1 MAERRPWS
9 HRCRAIDTWEDRLS
23 EIMFAEPVRRAMQA
37 APWYDQARRA
47 ALSELLARLAAEG
60 YDFVAPTPATQ
71 RRVLARP
78 GWSEGR
84 TLRDLLGWSLP
95 VASGLLAPD
104 MEAALVAAGAVSVA
118 ADGTLRPQLRA
129 SRVEDV
135 LFWHSAYPTT
145 AEDSVFLGPDS
156 HRFAGWIL
164 ARMDSGARTILDYGA
179 GAGVGGIIAA
189 RRARSAHLTIA
200 DLNPKALFLAS
211 INAERAGVAH
221 DVARV
226 ERPSDL
232 AGPFDLIVTHPPFM
246 IDAQA
251 RAYRDGGDLYGAR
264 LSLDWMVQG
273 VDLLAPGGRLIL
285 HTGVS
290 IVDGRDVLR
299 AALEPALPAQGVALT
314 YRELDTDI
322 FGEDL
327 SEPGYR
333 AVERIAAIG
342 TVLERTG

>member
-1 MAERRPWS
+1 MS
-9 HRCRAIDTWEDRLS
+9 DTILS
-23 EIMFAEPVRRAMQA
+23 SPVDGRDAA
-37 APWYDQARRA
+37 APWFDASRRA
-47 ALSELLARLAAEG
+47 ALSDLLARLAVEG

-78 GWSEGR
+78 GWNEGR

-95 VASGLLAPD
+95 IARGVLAPA
-104 MEAALVAAGAVSVA
+104 MEAALIAAGVVSVD
-118 ADGTLRPQLRA
+118 ADDRLRPHLRA

-135 LFWHSAYPTT
+135 LFWHSAYPTI

-156 HRFAGWIL
+156 HRFAGWIV
-164 ARMDSGARTILDYGA
+164 ARMDLGARTILDYGA

-189 RRARSAHLTIA
+189 RHARSAHLTIA

-211 INAERAGVAH
+211 INAGRAGVEH
-221 DVARV
+221 DTVQV
-226 ERPSDL
+226 QRPADL
-232 AGPFDLIVTHPPFM
+232 AGPYDLIVTHPPFM

-273 VDLLAPGGRLIL
+273 LDLLAPGGRLIL

-299 AALEPALPAQGVALT
+299 AALEPALPAEGVALT

>member
-1 MAERRPWS
+1 MS
-9 HRCRAIDTWEDRLS
+9 DITLS
-23 EIMFAEPVRRAMQA
+23 EPVETLDAGTPCSD
-37 APWYDQARRA
+37 PWFDEARRA
-47 ALSELLARLAAEG
+47 ALSDLLARLATEG
-60 YDFVAPTPATQ
+60 YEFVAPTPATQ

-78 GWSEGR
+78 GRDRGR

-95 VASGLLAPD
+95 VASGMIAPD
-104 MEAALVAAGAVSVA
+104 MQAALIAAGAVSLD
-118 ADGTLRPQLRA
+118 ADGMLRPHLRA
-129 SRVEDV
+129 SRVDDV
-135 LFWHSAYPTT
+135 LFWHSAYPTL

-156 HRFAGWIL
+156 HRFATWVL
-164 ARMDSGARTILDYGA
+164 ARMDRNARTILDYGA

-189 RRARSAHLTIA
+189 RHARSAHLTIA

-211 INAERAGVAH
+211 INAGRAGVEH
-221 DVARV
+221 DTVRV
-226 ERPSDL
+226 RRPGDL
-232 AGPFDLIVTHPPFM
+232 AGRFDLIVTHPPFM
-246 IDAQA
+246 IDPQA

-273 VDLLAPGGRLIL
+273 LDLLAPGGRLIL

-299 AALEPALPAQGVALT
+299 GALDPALPSEGVALT

-327 SEPGYR
+327 SEPDYQ
-333 AVERIAAIG
+333 AVERIAAVG
-342 TVLERTG
+342 AVLERTG

>member
-1 MAERRPWS
+1 M
-9 HRCRAIDTWEDRLS
+9 S
-23 EIMFAEPVRRAMQA
+23 EITHAEPVSSVDAT
-37 APWYDQARRA
+37 APWFHESRRA
-47 ALSELLARLAAEG
+47 ALSDLLARLAVEG

-71 RRVLARP
+71 RRVLARA
-78 GWSEGR
+78 GWGEGR

-95 VASGLLAPD
+95 LATGRLAPD
-104 MEAALVAAGAVSVA
+104 MEAALIEAGVASVA
-118 ADGTLRPQLRA
+118 ADGMLRPHLRA
-129 SRVEDV
+129 SRVDDL
-135 LFWHSAYPTT
+135 LFWHSAYPTL

-156 HRFAGWIL
+156 HRFAHWIL
-164 ARMDSGARTILDYGA
+164 ARMDPNARTILDYGA

-189 RRARSAHLTIA
+189 RQARSAHLTIA

-211 INAERAGVAH
+211 INAGRAGVEH
-221 DVARV
+221 DAIRV
-226 ERPSDL
+226 QRPAEL
-232 AGPFDLIVTHPPFM
+232 AGPFDLVVTHPPFM

-273 VDLLAPGGRLIL
+273 LDLLAPGGRLIL

-299 AALEPALPAQGVALT
+299 TALEPALPSVGVALT
-314 YRELDTDI
+314 YCELDTDI

-327 SEPGYR
+327 SEPGYQ

-342 TVLERTG
+342 TVLERIG